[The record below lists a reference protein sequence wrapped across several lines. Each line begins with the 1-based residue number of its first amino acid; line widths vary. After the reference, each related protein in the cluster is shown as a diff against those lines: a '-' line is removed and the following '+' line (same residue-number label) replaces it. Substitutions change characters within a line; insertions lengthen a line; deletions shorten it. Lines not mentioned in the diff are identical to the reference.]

1 MKKVF
6 YIVLG
11 ILLMGA
17 GACTERIRLDS
28 PQEEG
33 TVTIDMSV
41 TIPGLATKAVMA
53 EKPDIDNIYV
63 AVYGSS
69 HYLNDYVKAFPYDP
83 ETKQIVSTYTP
94 INGVYNLRVTLQAT
108 ASKRYIHIL
117 ANGPDHLDFNTKEDE
132 LLNNINTSVEITT
145 VDGKIVADGGAYW
158 SYFELPNGTAVLN
171 SDGNWEVAP
180 TAFSAFTGIQ
190 LIRNFAKV
198 KVLKSPSLPDSKFIL
213 EGFHVYRTAAKG
225 SFAMPMQ
232 PTEEDADDIKWGE
245 KYLPPSSYAGS
256 AGQTDV
262 VGYIQN
268 TLKYPGHMPMAG
280 GALAEADFIDTA
292 DPKTTDT
299 FYNNEF
305 QYVYESP
312 YMGNDWFPYIIV
324 KGKYNGS
331 NTSTYY
337 KIEFSDGENRIPLY
351 RNVDYTITLTA
362 VGKVGETDP
371 KNAQTSNVNVST
383 MATEL
388 SEISDGISA
397 LSVEYT
403 EKTFVIPAQK
413 EGESDAKYIER
424 RTKSFKYQYVKTLG
438 TPPTYDQASFSD
450 LTSEEGGDAIVASSW
465 TKTQVEDQDNPNW
478 YDISFLL
485 NPSPASGSSDL
496 VSTFV
501 VTGTSES
508 GGTLHRTIK
517 VRVIPVPSMTLNA
530 AQTTGS
536 NAVTLTMALP
546 DNLPGSIFPLFFN
559 ISDSAGCLNP
569 NGQDMPVVIDDKT
582 HTYHFVKTVTLSEYK
597 SNHTITCALK
607 RIKSGSTTISVSNE
621 YFDKDGVPTTKE
633 LN

>member
-6 YIVLG
+6 YIVLC
-11 ILLMGA
+11 ILLIGA
-17 GACTERIRLDS
+17 GACTERIQLEN

-33 TVTIDMSV
+33 MVTIDMSV
-41 TIPGLATKAVMA
+41 TIPNLATKAVMA
-53 EKPDIDNIYV
+53 EDPDIDNIYV
-63 AVYGSS
+63 AIYGSS
-69 HYLNDYVKAFPYDP
+69 HYLNDYVKALPTDANG
-83 ETKQIVSTYTP
+83 QIISAYTP
-94 INGVYNLRVTLQAT
+94 VNGVYNLKVTLQAT
-108 ASKRYIHIL
+108 ASRRYVHVL

-132 LLNNINTSVEITT
+132 LLNNINTSVKITQGT
-145 VDGKIVADGGAYW
+145 GGIIADGGAYW
-158 SYFELPNGTAVLN
+158 SYFELPNGTAVLT

-180 TAFSAFTGIQ
+180 TASSAFTGIQ

-225 SFAMPMQ
+225 SFAMPVQ
-232 PTEEDADDIKWGE
+232 PTEEEAADEDGPKWGE

-256 AGQTDV
+256 VGQTDV
-262 VGYIQN
+262 VRYIQN

-292 DPKTTDT
+292 EPKTTDT

-312 YMGNDWFPYIIV
+312 YMGNDWYPYIIV
-324 KGKYNGS
+324 KGRYNGS
-331 NTSTYY
+331 STSTYY

-351 RNVDYTITLTA
+351 RNVDYTITLTDI
-362 VGKVGETDP
+362 GKVGEKDP
-371 KNAQTSNVNVST
+371 KDAQTSNVNVST

-397 LSVEYT
+397 LYVLFT
-403 EKTFVIPAQK
+403 EKTFVVPTQK
-413 EGESDAKYIER
+413 EDESDAEYIER
-424 RTKSFKYQYVKTLG
+424 RTATFKYQYVKTL
-438 TPPTYDQASFSD
+438 PSTYAQASFSD
-450 LTSEEGGDAIVASSW
+450 LTSEEGRAAIDASSW
-465 TKTQVEDQDNPNW
+465 TTSQTEDPKDANW

-485 NPSPASGSSDL
+485 NPSPASGSDDL

-501 VTGTSES
+501 VTGTSAS

-530 AQTTGS
+530 SQTTGS
-536 NAVTLTMALP
+536 DAVTLTMALP

-569 NGQDMPVVIDDKT
+569 GDTKMPVVIDDEN
-582 HTYHFVKTVTLSEYK
+582 HTFHFVRTVSLSEYN

-621 YFDKDGVPTTKE
+621 YFDKDGQPTTKE